1 MSGMVIDASE
11 LSALGRRMALADA
24 VAHAKLAATVKKAA
38 QNVKTAV
45 NEDLGSSSHG
55 GIRKVRSR
63 YDLGYEGSI
72 EYADVYTTHG
82 PGDPNSLANIAF
94 FGTGKGGGS
103 HEFFGHAVDELPT
116 FSDYV
121 ADAAGDALEVL
132 LWGA

>member
-1 MSGMVIDASE
+1 MSALTIDASE
-11 LSALGRRMALADA
+11 LTELGRRMALAQA
-24 VAHAKLAATVKKAA
+24 VVRPKLAATVKKAA

-45 NEDLGSSSHG
+45 NEDLSSSSHG
-55 GIRKVRSR
+55 GLRTVRSR
-63 YDLGYEGSI
+63 YDLGYEGPI

-103 HEFFGHAVDELPT
+103 HEFFGHAEDELPT
-116 FSDYV
+116 FADYV